1 MATEERNILISLI
14 GEVLVNL
21 YFAYTVWQMFGAGL
35 ATASDG
41 VQTWA
46 QVVIWIIPVGIGT
59 GIVLA
64 ILGRIFASLMGE
76 DRGARVHLDERD
88 RGIQIKGMAVTM
100 VVAALAFIAA
110 LSALAYGAGA
120 LVGLNIIFF
129 GFGTAAIAG
138 DLAKLVMYR
147 VFG

>member
-21 YFAYTVWQMFGAGL
+21 YFAYTVWQMFAAGL

-46 QVVIWIIPVGIGT
+46 RVVIWIIPVGICA
-59 GIVLA
+59 GIVLT
-64 ILGRIFASLMGE
+64 ILGRIFTSVFGE
-76 DRGARVHLDERD
+76 DRSARVHLDERD

-100 VVAALAFIAA
+100 VVASLAFIAA
-110 LSALAYGAGA
+110 LLALAYGAGA

-129 GFGTAAIAG
+129 GFAGAAIAG
-138 DLAKLVMYR
+138 DLAKLLMYR
-147 VFG
+147 IFG